1 MAHAGRRVDAV
12 VGMPMIAPGT
22 PAARGRAAAEWAA
35 LRDRLRTVTPQ
46 AVGRAVLVGGVVVG
60 AFAVAVATLPAIIP
74 FLFGGVIAYAL
85 LPVVD
90 ALDRLMPRSLAALL
104 SVVSVVAAVV
114 VVGLIVLPP
123 LANAFVR
130 LAVELPAPEDIEAA
144 IARLQDQVGSMPEG
158 SAAVAVP
165 ILTTIATA
173 IRDVAAGAS
182 GGLDDVVRAALRAV
196 LATAAALL
204 GLIVLPTWMLT
215 VMGDKH
221 RARNAI
227 DRRLAP
233 WLRNDLWAAVAIV
246 DRAAGAYLRGYVVV
260 AALVGILVYV
270 GLRASSTVGGP
281 TFQEPLALSVLAGAT
296 QVIPVIG
303 PLLGF
308 LPALLILVVDSD
320 RALAYI
326 AIYVVARVVGAN
338 LLGGRLMERRIGVH
352 PAILVPGVVML
363 GQLGILWLLLS
374 APIVGAVAD
383 LIRYA
388 HGRLS
393 EPPMPAGVLP
403 RTPAA
408 ARATA
413 AARSVAAPA
422 SAIPSTYR
430 RPTAPAPIA
439 RASASAPAPPT
450 R

>member
-1 MAHAGRRVDAV
+1 
-12 VGMPMIAPGT
+12 MIAPGT

-46 AVGRAVLVGGVVVG
+46 AIGRAVLVAGVVIG
-60 AFAVAVATLPAIIP
+60 ATAVTIATLPAIVP
-74 FLFGGVIAYAL
+74 FLFGGLIAYAL

-104 SVVSVVAAVV
+104 SVTAVVAAVV
-114 VVGLIVLPP
+114 VIGVIVLPP

-130 LAVELPAPEDIEAA
+130 LAVELPAPEDIDAA
-144 IARLQDQVGSMPEG
+144 IARLQAQVGSMPEG
-158 SAAVAVP
+158 SAAIAVP
-165 ILTTIATA
+165 ILTTISTA

-182 GGLDDVVRAALRAV
+182 GGLDDVVRSALRAL

-221 RARNAI
+221 RARNAV

-260 AALVGILVYV
+260 AALVGALVYA
-270 GLRASSTVGGP
+270 GLRGSPAVGGP
-281 TFQEPLALSVLAGAT
+281 TFQEPLALAALAGAT

-303 PLLGF
+303 PILGL
-308 LPALLILVVDSD
+308 LPALLILVVDGE
-320 RALAYI
+320 RALVYVV
-326 AIYVVARVVGAN
+326 IYVVARILGATV
-338 LLGGRLMERRIGVH
+338 LGGRLMERRIGVH

-383 LIRYA
+383 LVRYA

-393 EPPMPAGVLP
+393 EPPLPAGVLP

-413 AARSVAAPA
+413 AARSSTTP
-422 SAIPSTYR
+422 SAVPSTYR
-430 RPTAPAPIA
+430 RPIAPAPIT
-439 RASASAPAPPT
+439 RASASASTRPT
-450 R
+450 T

>member
-46 AVGRAVLVGGVVVG
+46 AVGRAVLVAGVVVG
-60 AFAVAVATLPAIIP
+60 GFAVAVATLPAIIP

-90 ALDRLMPRSLAALL
+90 GLDRLMPRSLAALL

-158 SAAVAVP
+158 SAAIAVP

-233 WLRNDLWAAVAIV
+233 WLRKDLWAAVAIV

-326 AIYVVARVVGAN
+326 AIYVVARVVGASV
-338 LLGGRLMERRIGVH
+338 LGGRLMERRIGVH

-374 APIVGAVAD
+374 APIVGALAD
-383 LIRYA
+383 LVRYA

-393 EPPMPAGVLP
+393 EPPLPAGVLP
-403 RTPAA
+403 RTQAAAATARPAA
-408 ARATA
+408 RPTGAHPVRVPTGDRPGTHRP
-413 AARSVAAPA
+413 RSGVRAAP
-422 SAIPSTYR
+422 T
-430 RPTAPAPIA
+430 T
-439 RASASAPAPPT
+439 
-450 R
+450 